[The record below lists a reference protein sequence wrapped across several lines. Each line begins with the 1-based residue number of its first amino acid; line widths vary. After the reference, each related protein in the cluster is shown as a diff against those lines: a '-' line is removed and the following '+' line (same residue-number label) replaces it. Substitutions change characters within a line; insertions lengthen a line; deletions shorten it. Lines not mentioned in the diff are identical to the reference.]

1 MKTQTT
7 FPVRYAETD
16 QMGIVHHSAYVPWLE
31 MGRVDWLL
39 AMGDSYAELEKSGI
53 FFPVIAIA
61 ISYRA
66 PAHFGE
72 MITVETSLAGLK
84 SRWLQF
90 SYQVLG
96 PGGLLAS
103 ATSEHITQGQN
114 GRATRLP
121 GELQQRLQKSL
132 DSPDLNSLTSV

>member
-1 MKTQTT
+1 MKTRTA

-31 MGRVDWLL
+31 LGRVEWLL

-53 FFPVIAIA
+53 FFPVTAIA
-61 ISYRA
+61 INYRA

-72 MITVETSLAGLK
+72 MVTVETSLSGLK

-90 SYQVLG
+90 SYRVLG
-96 PGGLLAS
+96 PAGLLAS
-103 ATSEHITQGQN
+103 ANSEHITQGPD

-121 GELQQRLQKSL
+121 SELQQKLQKSL